1 MELNPIQY
9 IFMVMTAA
17 AGGFMLMAVRDAV
30 FGQGNRDAG
39 HAMFLAGLS
48 GVITLVFAVIFV
60 AFIVFP

>member
-30 FGQGNRDAG
+30 FGQGEDAG

-48 GVITLVFAVIFV
+48 AVITLVFAVIFV
-60 AFIVFP
+60 AFIVFM